1 MSGRYAGSESH
12 LGPVKA
18 ACHERFP
25 TILKL
30 PKQSLQHCAIYVVCK
45 ASHSLGVLRDFS
57 FASVSR
63 VHVCLPARS
72 ALDEGA
78 RPRIS
83 PIASTTAIRMRWLK
97 TALTGAHKL
106 QTACDDNRF
115 AEPTSANLCRQR
127 VMLRPIGLYS
137 YQSNPL
143 CHIQNAMSN
152 HLASNPIRT
161 WNINIESTCLSLKPI
176 QYPKCQA
183 ELKKCEETQAAPPHL
198 G

>member
-63 VHVCLPARS
+63 VYVCLPARS
-72 ALDEGA
+72 ALLYYTREPGLAKDAGFALLRLCQTAAKADGKPLLSTWELGRASRLVSKLKPPPASLCAGWQLTRRPGPLSMQLRGA
-78 RPRIS
+78 RGDDWPSDAPHRRQPACYSQRASRLSRRKTS
-83 PIASTTAIRMRWLK
+83 PSR
-97 TALTGAHKL
+97 
-106 QTACDDNRF
+106 
-115 AEPTSANLCRQR
+115 
-127 VMLRPIGLYS
+127 
-137 YQSNPL
+137 
-143 CHIQNAMSN
+143 
-152 HLASNPIRT
+152 
-161 WNINIESTCLSLKPI
+161 
-176 QYPKCQA
+176 
-183 ELKKCEETQAAPPHL
+183 
-198 G
+198 